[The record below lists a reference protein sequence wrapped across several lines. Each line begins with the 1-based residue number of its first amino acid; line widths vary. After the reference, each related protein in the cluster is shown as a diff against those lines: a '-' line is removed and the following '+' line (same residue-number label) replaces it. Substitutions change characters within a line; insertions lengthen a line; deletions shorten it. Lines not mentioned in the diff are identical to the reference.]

1 MLGNRAAT
9 ISAGRCVASSTTW
22 PASVRRISS
31 SSDRDTTSRGARSP
45 CGWYPVMKASPWTFR
60 STAPSPRM
68 ASVIRNGG
76 APGSRSAVGWNWKNS
91 MSMTAAPA
99 WYACATPSPVVTSGF
114 VV

>member
-1 MLGNRAAT
+1 
-9 ISAGRCVASSTTW
+9 
-22 PASVRRISS
+22 
-31 SSDRDTTSRGARSP
+31 
-45 CGWYPVMKASPWTFR
+45 
-60 STAPSPRM
+60 M
-68 ASVIRNGG
+68 ASVMRNGG